1 MVKSFPI
8 NIYVYIFF
16 FFLTIKNV
24 LTLFIRSSR
33 TSVISTQNEKLSSAY
48 INVKNKII
56 VVREIKLPKLYLMK

>member
-1 MVKSFPI
+1 MC
-8 NIYVYIFF
+8 IYF

-48 INVKNKII
+48 INVKIKII